1 MRATR
6 GTWRKLMATILIIE
20 DEEVLA
26 RNMRDSLALAGHVA
40 TCVGSGE
47 QGIKQVESDPP
58 DVVIVDY
65 RLPGK
70 NGLEVLQAIRQ
81 SVPRTGSI
89 MVTAHGDVAMAVQ
102 AMKAG
107 AVEFLP
113 KPLDLDTLH
122 LIVDRVVSQQ
132 HVTDDLNYFRNR
144 DRKQVQSEPIIGE
157 SSVMRKIKE
166 RIIRLVSTSAL
177 SVENPPT
184 ILITGETGTGKGLIA
199 RAIHYNGPR
208 RDGKFI
214 HVNCT
219 AIADHL
225 AESEF
230 FGHVKGAFTDA
241 RKEKRGLFELANK
254 GTIFL
259 DEIGHMP
266 MSLQSKLLGVL
277 EQRTI
282 RPVGGT
288 RDHHLDVHVIA
299 ATNRIMDEAIES
311 GSFRQDLY
319 HRLQVLRIEV
329 PALRVRGHDIEMLAR
344 HFLRHCSQRYGLDI
358 HDISAPAVES
368 LLVHDWPGN
377 VRELQHAIE
386 SASLIA
392 DSRELK
398 LEHFAL
404 QTAPT
409 LGGVTVACQPQEQ
422 TITIDFAHDPPPL
435 SEVEYSIIRAALE
448 YANHNLSRAS
458 RLLGI
463 SRDAIRYRV
472 ERFEKESSSKPPL
485 EDNLDSA

>member
-1 MRATR
+1 
-6 GTWRKLMATILIIE
+6 MATILIIE

-40 TCVGSGE
+40 MCVGTGE
-47 QGIKQVESDPP
+47 EGVALVEADPP

-65 RLPGK
+65 RLPGI
-70 NGLEVLQAIRQ
+70 NGLEVLTAIRK
-81 SVPRTGSI
+81 SVPRTRSI
-89 MVTAHGDVAMAVQ
+89 MVTAHGDVTMAVQ

-107 AVEFLP
+107 AAEFLP

-132 HVTDDLNYFRNR
+132 HVADDLNYFRTR
-144 DRKQVQSEPIIGE
+144 DLEQVQSEPIIGE
-157 SSVMRKIKE
+157 SSVMLKVKE
-166 RIIRLVSTSAL
+166 RIIRLTSTSAL

-208 RDGKFI
+208 REGKFI

-241 RKEKRGLFELANK
+241 RKEKRGLFELADK

-277 EQRTI
+277 EERTI

-288 RDHHLDVHVIA
+288 RDRHLDVHVMA
-299 ATNRIMDEAIES
+299 ATNRVMEEAIES
-311 GSFRQDLY
+311 GSFRQDLF
-319 HRLQVLRIEV
+319 HRLQVLRIEI
-329 PALRVRGHDIEMLAR
+329 PPLRERDNDIEMLAR
-344 HFLRHCSQRYGLDI
+344 HFLQHCSQRYGLNI
-358 HDISAPAVES
+358 HDFSAPAMEA
-368 LLVHDWPGN
+368 LLAHDWPGN

-386 SASLIA
+386 SAALIS
-392 DSRELK
+392 DSRELM
-398 LEHFAL
+398 LEHFSWPS
-404 QTAPT
+404 TPSS
-409 LGGVTVACQPQEQ
+409 GGVTVACQPQEQ
-422 TITIDFAHDPPPL
+422 TITIDFANSPPLL
-435 SEVEYSIIRAALE
+435 SEVEYKIIRAALD

-463 SRDAIRYRV
+463 SRDAIRYRL
-472 ERFEKESSSKPPL
+472 ERYEKESSNAPPL
-485 EDNLDSA
+485 EDE